1 MNNRKCA
8 IRRTRRLE
16 RGTAMTEFVLALPM
30 FLTVLALSLYMGWSM
45 MRKQHVEMAT
55 RYTVWMAAEGQAA
68 QDVELNSKFLSAA
81 AGGVKQTPLPA
92 SAEGV
97 KEWAGQSNALGYEL
111 LSGWRGGA
119 QIRVQADYPT
129 NVPYWQ
135 QFAGPIEARKSREGR
150 EWTHDEV
157 YEWKVLENAYCT
169 QLDSSLMAGS
179 GDSAELVDTIRGL
192 YSISW

>member
-8 IRRTRRLE
+8 TRRTPRLQP
-16 RGTAMTEFVLALPM
+16 GTAMTEFALALPM

-81 AGGVKQTPLPA
+81 AGAVNQTPLPA

-97 KEWAGQSNALGYEL
+97 KEWANQSNDLGTEL
-111 LSGWRGGA
+111 LTGWPGGV
-119 QIRVQADYPT
+119 QIRVRADYPT

-150 EWTHDEV
+150 EWTHDQV
-157 YEWKVLENAYCT
+157 YEWRVLQDAYCT
-169 QLDSSLMAGS
+169 QLDASLIAVN
-179 GDSAELVDTIRGL
+179 GDSVDLVDTIRGL